1 MVVGAALQDRTEPE
15 ARKDM
20 HHVMS

>member
-1 MVVGAALQDRTEPE
+1 MVVGAALQNRTESE